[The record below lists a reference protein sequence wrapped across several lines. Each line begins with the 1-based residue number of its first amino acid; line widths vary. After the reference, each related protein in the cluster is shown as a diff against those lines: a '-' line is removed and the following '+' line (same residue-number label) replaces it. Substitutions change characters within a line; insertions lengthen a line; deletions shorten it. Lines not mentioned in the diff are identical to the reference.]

1 MGVYDNHPWANPD
14 NLGYSTTAIP
24 FAYAP
29 LARVLANGLRIFKG
43 KQAGAISE
51 ITAKEG
57 ITLTAISD
65 LNCSVGMTTTPITP
79 SFFLL
84 GSAVPREGDQV
95 LQIEYMLKA
104 FIVIPTA
111 SIQRDI
117 YDETSW
123 YDDLLFRIFF
133 SADTRLFCWRA
144 QLAGESDFNNRQFL
158 INVPPMARR
167 VAVQDLSNRLQIEKA
182 IVAGVTVELLGS
194 AFNL

>member
-14 NLGYSTTAIP
+14 NIGYSTTPIQ
-24 FAYAP
+24 FGYAP

-43 KQAGAISE
+43 KQSGAINE

-57 ITLTAISD
+57 ITLNAIQD
-65 LNCSVGMTTTPITP
+65 ANCSVGLTTTPISP
-79 SFFLL
+79 SFFIL

-95 LQIEYMLKA
+95 LQIEYSLKA
-104 FIVIPTA
+104 IIVIPTA
-111 SIQRDI
+111 SIQKDV

-123 YDDLLFRIFF
+123 YADLLFRIFF

-144 QLAGESDFNNRQFL
+144 QLAGESDFDYRQFL
-158 INVPPMARR
+158 SKIPPMARR